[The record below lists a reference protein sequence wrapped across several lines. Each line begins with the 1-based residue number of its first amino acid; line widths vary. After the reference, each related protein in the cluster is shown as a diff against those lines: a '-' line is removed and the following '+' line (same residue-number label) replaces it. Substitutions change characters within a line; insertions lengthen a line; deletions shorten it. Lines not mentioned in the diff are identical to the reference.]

1 MEKSGNVLAAKCN
14 CVAGKGAACSHWAA
28 LMFCL
33 EDVKRQGSSSISSDK
48 TATDQLQQ
56 WHMPSKCS
64 IPPQPIKDIKFIKSE
79 YGKVKSGTSSQE

>member
-1 MEKSGNVLAAKCN
+1 MKKSVNVLAAKCN

-33 EDVKRQGSSSISSDK
+33 KDVKRQGSSSISSDK

-56 WHMPSKCS
+56 
-64 IPPQPIKDIKFIKSE
+64 
-79 YGKVKSGTSSQE
+79 